1 MMSKH
6 TVTSLDKQTQKA
18 VPSLRGM
25 PFLGVLPDFMKDPL
39 EVALKAQQ
47 LGGIVRLPVGP
58 AQIYLLSD
66 PKLIKHV
73 LEDRSDIYTR
83 DSFTRNIVSVFS
95 GSSIFTSDG
104 AVWQRKRTLLEPAY
118 SHEMIAVLAKI
129 VTDATTTMLQRWEDF
144 AHKGTGFD
152 AYVELKRLASEI
164 VCRMSVGSN
173 LSHHDVETL
182 THCIDTAQDWIDNHR
197 KNFITLPIN
206 IPTPRNR
213 AMRQAMQT
221 FDSLVYRAIDE
232 QKRHEKQGESLIS
245 LMLQMRDAT
254 TGEGP
259 TNQDIRD
266 EIAQGLSGYHQ
277 IA

>member
-47 LGGIVRLPVGP
+47 LGGIVRLPGGP

-173 LSHHDVETL
+173 LSHHAVETL
-182 THCIDTAQDWIDNHR
+182 T
-197 KNFITLPIN
+197 P
-206 IPTPRNR
+206 
-213 AMRQAMQT
+213 
-221 FDSLVYRAIDE
+221 
-232 QKRHEKQGESLIS
+232 
-245 LMLQMRDAT
+245 
-254 TGEGP
+254 
-259 TNQDIRD
+259 
-266 EIAQGLSGYHQ
+266 
-277 IA
+277 